1 MKSYISLFCNMKAQK
16 QQKYSP
22 PRLLEIFK
30 SPFKNPQKNTKL
42 WVHFQT
48 LEQDSRNVG
57 FKPHDKKSKRR
68 KSLKLIDA
76 IAMPPLLSSPRF
88 YPSLTSQNS
97 HFCHFFPSL
106 KFLTTKTKTLI
117 PTSIIT
123 MSISTSSSSSSSSS
137 LPKEDLHNENLR
149 IFFLNNNKY

>member
-1 MKSYISLFCNMKAQK
+1 MKAQK

-57 FKPHDKKSKRR
+57 FKPDKDIFRPT
-68 KSLKLIDA
+68 KL
-76 IAMPPLLSSPRF
+76 MT
-88 YPSLTSQNS
+88 LT
-97 HFCHFFPSL
+97 
-106 KFLTTKTKTLI
+106 
-117 PTSIIT
+117 
-123 MSISTSSSSSSSSS
+123 
-137 LPKEDLHNENLR
+137 LP
-149 IFFLNNNKY
+149 